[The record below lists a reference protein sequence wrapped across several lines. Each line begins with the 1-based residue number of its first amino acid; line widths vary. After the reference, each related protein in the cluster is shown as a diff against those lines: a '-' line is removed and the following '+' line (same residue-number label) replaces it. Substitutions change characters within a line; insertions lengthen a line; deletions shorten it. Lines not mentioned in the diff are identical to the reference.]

1 MKTQQTKIYVK
12 LEHLVE
18 EKLQIVDQIKVPLS
32 ETLYPKHHWE
42 KDTEESTSKNEESE
56 SVSGPKFESDSEN
69 NMGNECTNKNEE
81 TESAIGPKFESDSE
95 NNMGELIFERGKECT
110 SENEETESASDPKFE
125 SDSYIGKIIYER
137 GKDESEIDSERKD
150 EEEIEEENVDD
161 TNTGDKWE
169 PAFSDEVED
178 VVETTETV
186 QVEVKDD
193 LETAI
198 DMGDKECRKLKEDL
212 RETTGFL
219 HQISQEYDSYNQD
232 NMDELF
238 DDKENSDA
246 NDEKVFQRGDR
257 INKDESVIK
266 SSASLSDLK
275 SIEMKIK
282 NLKNEAYHRHIKAVS
297 GDIHL
302 YMEKMLVL
310 FTICYEQLD
319 CVVGKDQCYACLE
332 ESIFIPIWKYLL
344 TLFRYCNY

>member
-1 MKTQQTKIYVK
+1 MKTQQTRIYGK
-12 LEHLVE
+12 LEHLVK

-42 KDTEESTSKNEESE
+42 KDTEECTSQNEESE
-56 SVSGPKFESDSEN
+56 SASDPKFESN
-69 NMGNECTNKNEE
+69 R
-81 TESAIGPKFESDSE
+81 E
-95 NNMGELIFERGKECT
+95 NNMGEKE
-110 SENEETESASDPKFE
+110 SESASDPKFE
-125 SDSYIGKIIYER
+125 SDRESNMGEEESESTSDPKFESDSNIGKIIYER
-137 GKDESEIDSERKD
+137 GKDESEMDSEKKG
-150 EEEIEEENVDD
+150 EEEIEDENNENLDEYS
-161 TNTGDKWE
+161 NTGDKWE
-169 PAFSDEVED
+169 PAFSDEVQD
-178 VVETTETV
+178 VAETTETV

-238 DDKENSDA
+238 DDEENSDD
-246 NDEKVFQRGDR
+246 NDEKEKVNEIDDEKVVQMGDQ

-297 GDIHL
+297 EDIHH

-344 TLFRYCNY
+344 VLFRYCNY

>member
-1 MKTQQTKIYVK
+1 M
-12 LEHLVE
+12 
-18 EKLQIVDQIKVPLS
+18 
-32 ETLYPKHHWE
+32 YPKHHWE
-42 KDTEESTSKNEESE
+42 KDTEECTSQNEESE
-56 SVSGPKFESDSEN
+56 SASDPKFESN
-69 NMGNECTNKNEE
+69 R
-81 TESAIGPKFESDSE
+81 E
-95 NNMGELIFERGKECT
+95 NNMGEKE
-110 SENEETESASDPKFE
+110 SESASDPKFE
-125 SDSYIGKIIYER
+125 SDRESNMGEEESESTSDPKFESDSNIGKIIYER
-137 GKDESEIDSERKD
+137 GKDESEMDSEKKG
-150 EEEIEEENVDD
+150 EEEIEDENNENLDEYS
-161 TNTGDKWE
+161 NTGDKWE
-169 PAFSDEVED
+169 PAFSDEVQD

-193 LETAI
+193 LKTAI

-212 RETTGFL
+212 REATGFL

-238 DDKENSDA
+238 DDEENSDD
-246 NDEKVFQRGDR
+246 NDEKEKVNEIDDEKVVQMGDQ

-297 GDIHL
+297 EDIHH

-344 TLFRYCNY
+344 VLFRYCNY